1 MICDSKM
8 IISGRFASVSWDRRE
23 GETVMGVSVKAV
35 LGSVAVCGVLLLA
48 GCGGSSGATAEGGW
62 NPPRP
67 TGVPDE
73 KWESIDDPA
82 TLSNF
87 DLAAG
92 YCQVDR
98 PTSVWM
104 DAKVQEY
111 PGSTVDELNAYYD
124 YVEVYVEPL
133 CEALPPPPTTK
144 GPASTQTRR
153 L

>member
-1 MICDSKM
+1 
-8 IISGRFASVSWDRRE
+8 
-23 GETVMGVSVKAV
+23 MGVSVKAV

-48 GCGGSSGATAEGGW
+48 GCGGSSSATADSGW

-67 TGVPDE
+67 SGVPDE
-73 KWESIDDPA
+73 KWDGIDDPA

-92 YCQVDR
+92 YCQVGR
-98 PTSVWM
+98 LTATQM

>member
-1 MICDSKM
+1 MAVFGHLGVRQPQPDYQHKWEM
-8 IISGRFASVSWDRRE
+8 D
-23 GETVMGVSVKAV
+23 MGVNVKAV

-48 GCGGSSGATAEGGW
+48 GCGGSSSATAEAVW

-67 TGVPDE
+67 SGVPDAT
-73 KWESIDDPA
+73 WDGIDDPA

-98 PTSVWM
+98 PTSAGL

-124 YVEVYVEPL
+124 YVEVYVKPF

-144 GPASTQTRR
+144 GPASTKTRR

>member
-1 MICDSKM
+1 
-8 IISGRFASVSWDRRE
+8 
-23 GETVMGVSVKAV
+23 MGVNMKAA
-35 LGSVAVCGVLLLA
+35 LGSAAVCGLLLLA
-48 GCGGSSGATAEGGW
+48 GCGGSSSAEAGW

-82 TLSNF
+82 TVSTF

-92 YCQVDR
+92 YCQVAR
-98 PTSVWM
+98 PTSAGI

-111 PGSTVDELNAYYD
+111 PGSTADELNAYYD
-124 YVEVYVEPL
+124 YVEAYVKPL

-144 GPASTQTRR
+144 GPASVRVGR

>member
-1 MICDSKM
+1 M
-8 IISGRFASVSWDRRE
+8 AVN
-23 GETVMGVSVKAV
+23 VKAV

-48 GCGGSSGATAEGGW
+48 GCGDSSSASADSGW

-73 KWESIDDPA
+73 KWAGIDDPA

-98 PTSVWM
+98 STSAGL
-104 DAKVQEY
+104 DAKEQEY
-111 PGSTVDELNAYYD
+111 PGSTALELRAYYE
-124 YVEVYVEPL
+124 YVEAYVKPL

-144 GPASTQTRR
+144 GPAAMRMKR

>member
-1 MICDSKM
+1 MAVFGHLGVRQPQPDYQHEWEM
-8 IISGRFASVSWDRRE
+8 D
-23 GETVMGVSVKAV
+23 MGVNVKAV

-48 GCGGSSGATAEGGW
+48 GCGGPSSAEAGW

-67 TGVPDE
+67 SGVPDAT
-73 KWESIDDPA
+73 WDGIDDPA

-98 PTSVWM
+98 PTSAGL

-124 YVEVYVEPL
+124 YVEVYVKPF

-144 GPASTQTRR
+144 GPASTKTRR

>member
-1 MICDSKM
+1 M
-8 IISGRFASVSWDRRE
+8 AVNL
-23 GETVMGVSVKAV
+23 KAV
-35 LGSVAVCGVLLLA
+35 LGSVAVCGVLLLT
-48 GCGGSSGATAEGGW
+48 GCGGSSSATSDSGW

-67 TGVPDE
+67 TGVSDE

-82 TLSNF
+82 TASNF

-98 PTSVWM
+98 LTAAQM

-124 YVEVYVEPL
+124 YVEAYVKPL
-133 CEALPPPPTTK
+133 CEALPPPLTTK
-144 GPASTQTRR
+144 GPGAMRMKR